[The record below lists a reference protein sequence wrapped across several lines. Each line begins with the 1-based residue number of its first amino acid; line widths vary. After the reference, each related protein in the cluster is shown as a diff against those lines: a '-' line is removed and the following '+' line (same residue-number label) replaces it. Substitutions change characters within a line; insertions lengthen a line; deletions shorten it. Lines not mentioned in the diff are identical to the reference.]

1 MELDNTKEPIESIE
15 NLEEK
20 IEQQVDNIIRE
31 SEQIHD
37 QEDMYTPEYTYMPET
52 PWSGHNGFSIVL
64 KVISSLIMLAGV
76 SIGLAAILTAN
87 DSKIAFMSLFA
98 GIWILVGSTV
108 FFLFFYGLGEII
120 SILHDMRNNQ

>member
-1 MELDNTKEPIESIE
+1 MSLDNTKEPIESIE

-20 IEQQVDNIIRE
+20 IEQQADNIIRE

-37 QEDMYTPEYTYMPET
+37 QEDMYTPEYTYMPEK
-52 PWSGHNGFSIVL
+52 PWSGNNGFSIVL
-64 KVISSLIMLAGV
+64 KVISSLVMLAGV
-76 SIGLAAILTAN
+76 SIGLGAILTAN
-87 DSKIAFMSLFA
+87 DSKITFMSLFA